1 MTMIVFRKIIS
12 VLLLTLIVPAADA
25 APPPPRPDA
34 GIGALLV
41 RTAPGATT
49 PPVLVLY
56 REPGVGRI
64 AEKNVTSC
72 PNLAFILKTPAGE
85 FPLVVTALK
94 DGWMRVIYDDA
105 GRAAWVDP
113 SRRWNYLRWE
123 EFLKGKEASLLR
135 GLKKGFYVPR
145 SGPDEL
151 APELEP
157 LTPER
162 SLRILEVAGDRIRV
176 LIDLTVIGW
185 LRWRDEDGRFLIT
198 LE

>member
-1 MTMIVFRKIIS
+1 MIVFRKIIPF
-12 VLLLTLIVPAADA
+12 LLFTLFVPAAGA
-25 APPPPRPDA
+25 APPPPRPDT

-41 RTAPGATT
+41 RAAPGATT

-56 REPGVGRI
+56 REPGIGRI
-64 AEKNVTSC
+64 AEKSVAAC
-72 PNLAFILKTPAGE
+72 PNLASILKTPADE

-105 GRAAWVDP
+105 GRAAWVEP
-113 SRRWNYLRWE
+113 FRRWPYLRWE
-123 EFLKGKEASLLR
+123 EFLKGKQALLLR
-135 GLKKGFYVPR
+135 GLKKSHYVPR
-145 SGPDEL
+145 SGPDES

-176 LIDLTVIGW
+176 LIDLTVIAW